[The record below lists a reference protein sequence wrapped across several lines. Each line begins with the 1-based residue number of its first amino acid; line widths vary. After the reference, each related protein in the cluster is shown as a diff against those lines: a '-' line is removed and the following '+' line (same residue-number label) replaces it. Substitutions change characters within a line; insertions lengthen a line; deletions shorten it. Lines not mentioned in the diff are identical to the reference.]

1 MYTQNI
7 WFIKAVR
14 SSVTHLQ
21 PLASTQGVGSV
32 REEHVCVSVPST
44 RSGRYIKYKVRIIRE
59 SQLLVHPL
67 PVPWP
72 G

>member
-14 SSVTHLQ
+14 SCVTHLQ
-21 PLASTQGVGSV
+21 PRASTPGVGSV
-32 REEHVCVSVPST
+32 REEHFCLSVPSK

-67 PVPWP
+67 PVP
-72 G
+72 